1 MDFGRVLENELDSI
15 DFTLPKEP
23 VFNKA
28 ILSGKKNENAK
39 IYIGCAKW
47 GRTEWIGK
55 IYPPKTKE
63 KDFLQHYIFQQ

>member
-28 ILSGKKNENAK
+28 ILSGKKTK
-39 IYIGCAKW
+39 MPKYILVVPNGEERN
-47 GRTEWIGK
+47 G
-55 IYPPKTKE
+55 
-63 KDFLQHYIFQQ
+63 